1 MKPSESEYATTW
13 HIGVSHTHRHP
24 HPQGRHPVPPPPLP
38 VHVYEGKVVWVTK
51 NSLMAPPLTQS
62 VFLKSV
68 ASPFTLSFQLS
79 MLPPRRRQ
87 VRRKRGHTQL
97 PPSVL
102 CSDRREW
109 LDILLSSTIM
119 LQPTS
124 VLSEQ
129 GSNVIDIA
137 NNFSFP
143 ISSNVSCSEDHTV
156 FIDYEEDNSVTRF
169 CWVTL
174 VTTNKHPREWWLL
187 MIDLQKSKMHSHTL
201 F

>member
-1 MKPSESEYATTW
+1 MQQLDTSVCPT
-13 HIGVSHTHRHP
+13 HTDTLILR
-24 HPQGRHPVPPPPLP
+24 GGILYLPLP
-38 VHVYEGKVVWVTK
+38 FLSMYMRVKWSGWLK